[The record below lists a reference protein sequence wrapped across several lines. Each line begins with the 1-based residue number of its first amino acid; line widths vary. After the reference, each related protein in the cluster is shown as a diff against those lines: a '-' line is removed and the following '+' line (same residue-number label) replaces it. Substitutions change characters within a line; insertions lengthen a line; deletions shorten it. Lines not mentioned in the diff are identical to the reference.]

1 MTSYH
6 VVAPIL
12 LGRFQGS
19 DGVFFRAWSPR
30 RYGPSYTY
38 DITIE
43 SEDNQHPAM
52 NVEYTDLLRR
62 VLHQQQGVEE
72 SPLVDLTT
80 DFHCPTP
87 VEERGE
93 EAFVITFRDGPFSP
107 VFFVR
112 EDAILYLEYVREELG
127 QAIAG
132 HATVGQAV
140 AAGRHATVGQAVAT
154 RGQALVL
161 RSFPHER
168 I

>member
-6 VVAPIL
+6 VVAPIVL
-12 LGRFQGS
+12 ARFQGS

-30 RYGPSYTY
+30 QYGPAYTY

-52 NVEYTDLLRR
+52 NVEYADLLRR
-62 VLHQQQGVEE
+62 VLNQVQE

-107 VFFVR
+107 IFFVR
-112 EDAILYLEYVREELG
+112 EDAILYLEYLREELS
-127 QAIAG
+127 QS
-132 HATVGQAV
+132 
-140 AAGRHATVGQAVAT
+140 
-154 RGQALVL
+154 QALVL
-161 RSFPHER
+161 CSFPHER